1 MLDIKARSTEM
12 KRSAFCVFWENN
24 AKSINN
30 SKNKQK
36 DISCQLKK
44 NPNPLQSYRSTH
56 ETNSKLK
63 SSTDVTGAHR
73 RSRSDWLN
81 FCNSVRIYI
90 LSWCEGS
97 DSLISHLRGSV
108 TFCDK
113 PDVPKIETFQLAER
127 PKSAT
132 CDTLAT
138 TKSIPFR
145 ASIGIRGFSVK
156 DAINQMLVMNIIIS
170 VLSSW
175 LLCCWRLGV
184 NAILAEVVFLLL
196 IIILLSWRFAI
207 FFGRFSSVGT
217 PSLFIS
223 VYNLTFSVEMWG
235 ENKKKKCIITRG
247 FIIFCLSASL
257 VVILEFL

>member
-36 DISCQLKK
+36 DISCQFKK

-97 DSLISHLRGSV
+97 DSLISHQRGSV

-175 LLCCWRLGV
+175 LPCCWRLGV

-207 FFGRFSSVGT
+207 FLVDFLPSGRLLYLSRCTTWRLVSKCGERTRKRSVLLHVDL
-217 PSLFIS
+217 LF
-223 VYNLTFSVEMWG
+223 FA
-235 ENKKKKCIITRG
+235 
-247 FIIFCLSASL
+247 FPL
-257 VVILEFL
+257 V